1 MLAHSPP
8 LPLIIDLAGKPYK
21 ITPEDEEGIICALR
35 KRDRVRRIRL
45 HMPVPVL
52 QKLLTAIGGEF
63 PLLEYLFISPP
74 AKQNTDLVV
83 PKTFRAP
90 HLRHLILINFALPI
104 QSPLLTRTAG
114 LVMLSLGFIPPS
126 VYFNPGD
133 LLARLSLMP
142 QLEILRVNFHSPI
155 PNRDVRRQLFHTPIT
170 THVTLPNLHWFG
182 FGGAS
187 AYLEALLS
195 RMTTPL
201 LDKLQVVFS
210 HQLTFSVPCLLHF
223 MSTMENLR
231 VSHARLVFNENGFFL
246 RVYPSEE
253 ARAYSFYLS
262 VRCDHVDWQV
272 ASAVQILNM
281 LNPSLS
287 GVVNLILNPEGH
299 TSLSEGHDETYRTH
313 WREILRSFNNVKTI
327 RVPNGLVEELSRS
340 LQVNGGELPLELL
353 PELKS
358 LEYFSNGDGRA
369 AFTPF
374 QDVRLIAGHPVN
386 LVPRGTRSAR
396 R

>member
-1 MLAHSPP
+1 VLGSASHLGLSLVCTYETRVADMLAHSPP

-21 ITPEDEEGIICALR
+21 ITPEDEEGITCALR
-35 KRDRVRRIRL
+35 QRDRVRRIRL
-45 HMPVPVL
+45 HIPVPVL
-52 QKLLTAIGGEF
+52 QKLLAAIDGEF
-63 PLLEYLFISPP
+63 PLLEYLFISPL
-74 AKQNTDLVV
+74 AKHNTGLIL
-83 PKTFRAP
+83 PKMFRAP

-104 QSPLLTRTAG
+104 RSPLFTSTAG

-142 QLEILRVNFHSPI
+142 QLETLRVNFHSPI
-155 PNRDVRRQLFHTPIT
+155 PNRDVQRQLFHTPIT

-187 AYLEALLS
+187 AYLEALLPQ
-195 RMTTPL
+195 MTTPL
-201 LDKLQVVFS
+201 LDKIQVVFS

-223 MSTMENLR
+223 MGTMENLML
-231 VSHARLVFNENGFFL
+231 SHARLVFNENGFFL

-262 VRCDHVDWQV
+262 VRCDHLDWQV
-272 ASAVQILNM
+272 ASAAQILNM

-287 GVVNLILNPEGH
+287 GVVNLILNLDDH
-299 TSLSEGHDETYRTH
+299 TSSSEGYDETYRTH

-327 RVPNGLVEELSRS
+327 RVSNGLVEELSRS
-340 LQVNGGELPLELL
+340 LEV
-353 PELKS
+353 
-358 LEYFSNGDGRA
+358 D
-369 AFTPF
+369 
-374 QDVRLIAGHPVN
+374 D
-386 LVPRGTRSAR
+386 
-396 R
+396 